1 MTIKIQTIIGLALAL
16 VGCATPFEPTP
27 AGNPWPD
34 DYTNLASMENYQK
47 WGTYNVHDPSCRRV
61 GNQYYMYSTD
71 AIFAENRLA
80 AQESGVPIGYIQM
93 RRSSDLVNW
102 EFVGWAFDSIPSEA
116 VDWVRSNAGG
126 HGATN
131 IWAPYM
137 IEHNGRYRLY
147 YSVSAF
153 GRKDSYIGLAESE
166 SPTGPWIQQG
176 CVVCTN
182 GSTPMNAIDPSVVV
196 DNRTGEWW
204 MHYGSYFGGLYCVQ
218 LNPETGLPL
227 HAGDRGHLIARRAN
241 YSKDNLEAPEIIYN
255 QELQKYFLFVSYEP
269 LMTTYNVRVGRSDSP
284 QGPFFDYNG
293 INMAD
298 TTNNLPV
305 LTAPYRFDN
314 HAGWAGVGHCGVLE
328 TADGNWFMCHQG
340 RLSPQNMMMDLHLR
354 QLFFTA
360 DGWPCVS
367 PERYAGDTQQ
377 NLKSSDF
384 CGKWELITIAP
395 PCLNRD
401 IEAGQVLWGEGA
413 LQPCEQ
419 ALSVSFCFDD
429 GKIIDHGEY
438 RFCKETQT
446 LNLIIDNDTIS
457 NLITFVGHDWER
469 ETKTIL
475 FTGIDRAGNSIWG
488 KKYSDR

>member
-166 SPTGPWIQQG
+166 SPTDRKSTRLNSSHQIISYAAVCLKKKTPAAATACRCASG
-176 CVVCTN
+176 CDAVN
-182 GSTPMNAIDPSVVV
+182 ASGGGSRM
-196 DNRTGEWW
+196 
-204 MHYGSYFGGLYCVQ
+204 
-218 LNPETGLPL
+218 
-227 HAGDRGHLIARRAN
+227 
-241 YSKDNLEAPEIIYN
+241 
-255 QELQKYFLFVSYEP
+255 
-269 LMTTYNVRVGRSDSP
+269 
-284 QGPFFDYNG
+284 
-293 INMAD
+293 
-298 TTNNLPV
+298 
-305 LTAPYRFDN
+305 
-314 HAGWAGVGHCGVLE
+314 
-328 TADGNWFMCHQG
+328 
-340 RLSPQNMMMDLHLR
+340 
-354 QLFFTA
+354 
-360 DGWPCVS
+360 
-367 PERYAGDTQQ
+367 
-377 NLKSSDF
+377 
-384 CGKWELITIAP
+384 
-395 PCLNRD
+395 
-401 IEAGQVLWGEGA
+401 
-413 LQPCEQ
+413 
-419 ALSVSFCFDD
+419 
-429 GKIIDHGEY
+429 
-438 RFCKETQT
+438 
-446 LNLIIDNDTIS
+446 
-457 NLITFVGHDWER
+457 
-469 ETKTIL
+469 
-475 FTGIDRAGNSIWG
+475 
-488 KKYSDR
+488 